1 MSEKTRNFYEQ
12 RAASS
17 SLTVVSE
24 LEVFFKSSYQHYFGP
39 CGVNE
44 FVECINVLEE
54 ELRAIFKRNIKK
66 LERLRKTLKRQ
77 KYVGYA
83 SILFVS
89 KVNTFPPVIKKI
101 TVQIERCDRLDET

>member
-1 MSEKTRNFYEQ
+1 MCEKTRNFYEQ

-44 FVECINVLEE
+44 FVESIVVLEE
-54 ELRAIFKRNIKK
+54 ELRAIFRRNIKK
-66 LERLRKTLKRQ
+66 VERLRKILKRQ
-77 KYVGYA
+77 NYVGYA
-83 SILFVS
+83 SNLFVS
-89 KVNTFPPVIKKI
+89 KVNTFPTDFQRI
-101 TVQIERCDRLDET
+101 QIERCDRLDET